1 LRPALNCVVLR
12 HNFSDIKEREVE
24 TVGEIIA
31 PMAGKVID
39 VRVKVGDQVSDGD
52 EVVVIEAMK
61 MEIPVVA
68 PESGTVAEITCRE
81 GDAVEADGML
91 VKLS

>member
-1 LRPALNCVVLR
+1 M
-12 HNFSDIKEREVE
+12 ETEVD
-24 TVGEIIA
+24 TVGEITA

-39 VRVKVGDQVSDGD
+39 VRVNVGDQVSDGD

-68 PESGTVAEITCRE
+68 PEAGTVAEIVCRE
-81 GDAVEADGML
+81 GDAVEADGVL

>member
-1 LRPALNCVVLR
+1 M
-12 HNFSDIKEREVE
+12 EMEVK
-24 TVGEIIA
+24 TVGEITS

-39 VRVKVGDQVSDGD
+39 VRVNIGDQVSDGD

-68 PESGTVAEITCRE
+68 PESGTVAEIACRE
-81 GDAVEADGML
+81 GDAVEADSVL

>member
-1 LRPALNCVVLR
+1 M
-12 HNFSDIKEREVE
+12 EVK

-39 VRVKVGDQVSDGD
+39 VRVKVGDQVSEGD

-68 PESGTVAEITCRE
+68 SESGTVAEIACRE
-81 GDAVEADGML
+81 GDAVEADGVL
-91 VKLS
+91 VELS